1 MRPGDVVVIV
11 YQDRT
16 GKFTKRRIRIISV
29 SDLYIR
35 AYCFSRHQLRT
46 FSRERVFSA
55 LRVIPA

>member
-29 SDLYIR
+29 SEQHIR
-35 AYCFSRHQLRT
+35 AYCFSRHQVRKFLV
-46 FSRERVFSA
+46 ERIFAIQRVRSA
-55 LRVIPA
+55 